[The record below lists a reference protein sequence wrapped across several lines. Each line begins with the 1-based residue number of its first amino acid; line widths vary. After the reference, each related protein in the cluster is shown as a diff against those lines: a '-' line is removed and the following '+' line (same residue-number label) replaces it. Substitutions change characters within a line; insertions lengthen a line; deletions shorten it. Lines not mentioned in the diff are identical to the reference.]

1 MTWIWTIAWA
11 YIKSWM
17 PSLPALLNAVPK
29 EVWFVVLGVC
39 AFLYYGHYS
48 REQGYTDALA
58 HSKALVVAEQQR
70 LTKEFQKVL
79 DNDQKRA
86 EAAEMRLAQLEKD
99 AKDVVEKARTARNG
113 TDVCIDAA
121 TARRLQRL

>member
-17 PSLPALLNAVPK
+17 PSLPALLGAIPK
-29 EVWFVVLGVC
+29 EVWFLVIGIG

-48 REQGYTDALA
+48 REQGFSNAVA
-58 HSKALVVAEQQR
+58 HNKELVVAEQQR
-70 LTKEFQKVL
+70 ITQEFQKVL
-79 DNDQKRA
+79 ADDQRRA
-86 EAAEMRLAQLEKD
+86 EIAEARLAQLEKD

-113 TDVCIDAA
+113 ADVCIDAA